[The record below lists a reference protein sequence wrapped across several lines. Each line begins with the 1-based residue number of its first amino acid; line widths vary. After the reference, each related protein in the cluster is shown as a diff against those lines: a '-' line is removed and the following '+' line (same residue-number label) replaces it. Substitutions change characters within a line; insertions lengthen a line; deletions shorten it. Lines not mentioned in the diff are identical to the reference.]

1 MSFGLWLGLLFVWG
15 ISALVAGM
23 IASDRGLGFLGFA
36 AVTFFFL
43 GPLGPGFALI
53 APHGAIEDL
62 QLQGLQDAARSIAK
76 GRRRFLCPRC
86 GADND
91 IPEADT
97 SYDCWRCSEHRPVK
111 PKSVEG

>member
-1 MSFGLWLGLLFVWG
+1 MSWEWWFWLLFVWL
-15 ISALVAGM
+15 ISSLVAGW
-23 IASDRGLGFLGFA
+23 IASERQRSGLGFA

-62 QLQGLQDAARSIAK
+62 QLQGLQYAARSIPK

-97 SYDCWRCSEHRPVK
+97 SYNCWRCSEHRPVK
-111 PKSVEG
+111 PKSV